1 MCGITGFFSSN
12 NNFSESDLRCMTQML
27 YHRGPNADGYFFD
40 GVCGLGHRRLSILD
54 LSEQANQPM
63 HSSNFTIVFNG
74 EVYNF
79 HEIAK
84 DLQLKLR
91 TSSDTE
97 VILEAFIKKGI
108 DFVHELNGMFAL
120 AIYDKTKQ
128 ELYLLR
134 DRIGIK
140 PLYYFWDGKRFAFA
154 SELKSLSQLQ
164 QEIDQTAIHDFLHL
178 GYIPAPKSIYK
189 NIFKLPAGSWLKIS
203 KQGLEIKK
211 YWNLKDKISQNLLTD
226 EIEAKEQ
233 LHNLL
238 KSSIKYRLISDVP
251 LGIFLSGGID
261 SSLVAAL
268 AANQSDNKINTFSI
282 GFKESQ
288 FNESEFAKK
297 VANHL
302 DTNHH
307 EFIISTAEAKQLI
320 PNLVDIYD
328 EPFADS
334 SAIPTMLVSKLAKEH
349 VTVVLGGDGGDELF
363 FGYGM
368 YEWAQRLSN
377 PFLKT
382 FRQPISNIL
391 KQLKANK
398 YQKASDLFNYP
409 DEQNLAN
416 HIFSQEQSLFSN
428 QELTNLLNHP
438 LNIEPQNIITDSNR
452 ILTAME
458 KQALFDLEYYLPDEL
473 LVKVDRA
480 TMQHSLEARVPLLD
494 YRIIEFALN
503 LSPKLKYRN
512 GISKYLLKQILYKYT
527 PKEFFNRPK
536 CGFSIPLVEWLQT
549 DLKYLLDDYLNEKI
563 INNFGIVKYEQVKQM
578 KRQFLAGNSY
588 VYGRLWA
595 LIILHQFLIKH
606 ESTIT

>member
-12 NNFSESDLRCMTQML
+12 NNFSESNLRSMTQRI
-27 YHRGPNADGYFFD
+27 YHRGPNAEGYFFD
-40 GVCGLGHRRLSILD
+40 GICGLGHRRLSILD

-63 HSSNFTIVFNG
+63 HSSNFVIVFNG

-79 HEIAK
+79 QEIAN

-108 DFVHELNGMFAL
+108 DFVNELNGMFAL

-140 PLYYFWDGKRFAFA
+140 PLYYFWDGNKFAFA
-154 SELKSLSQLQ
+154 SELKSLSELN
-164 QEIDQTAIHDFLHL
+164 QEINQAAIHDFLHL

-189 NIFKLPAGSWLKIS
+189 KIFKLPAGSWLKVS
-203 KQGLEIKK
+203 KHGLEIKK
-211 YWNLKDKISQNLLTD
+211 YWDLQDKISPNILTS
-226 EIEAKEQ
+226 EIEATEQ

-238 KSSIKYRLISDVP
+238 QSSVKYRLISDVP

-268 AANQSDNKINTFSI
+268 AANLSNTKINTFSI
-282 GFKESQ
+282 GFKENK

-307 EFIISTAEAKQLI
+307 EFIISTVEAKQLI

-334 SAIPTMLVSKLAKEH
+334 SAIPTMLVSKLAKEY

-363 FGYGM
+363 LGYGM
-368 YEWAQRLSN
+368 YQWAQRLSN

-391 KQLKANK
+391 KLLKANK
-398 YQKASDLFNYP
+398 YQKASELLNYP

-416 HIFSQEQSLFSN
+416 HIFSQEESLFSN
-428 QELTNLLNHP
+428 QELTKLLTNP
-438 LNIEPQNIITDSNR
+438 CIEQQNIVTNSNR
-452 ILTAME
+452 NLTAME
-458 KQALFDLEYYLPDEL
+458 KQALFDLKYYLPDEL

-494 YRIIEFALN
+494 YRVIEFALN
-503 LSPKLKYRN
+503 LSPKLKYQN
-512 GISKYLLKQILYKYT
+512 GISKYLLKQILYKYI
-527 PKEFFNRPK
+527 PKQYFNRPK

-549 DLKYLLDDYLNEKI
+549 DLKYLLDEYLNEKV

-578 KRQFLAGNSY
+578 KMQFLAGNSY
-588 VYGRLWA
+588 FYGRLWV
-595 LIILHQFLIKH
+595 LIILHQFLIKL
-606 ESTIT
+606 

>member
-12 NNFSESDLRCMTQML
+12 HNFSESDLRSMTQML

-120 AIYDKTKQ
+120 AIYDKRKQ

-140 PLYYFWDGKRFAFA
+140 PLYYFWDGNKFAFA
-154 SELKSLSQLQ
+154 SELKSLSQLN
-164 QEIDQTAIHDFLHL
+164 QEINPAAIHDFLHL

-203 KQGLEIKK
+203 KHGLEIKK
-211 YWNLKDKISQNLLTD
+211 YWNLQDKISQNILTD

-238 KSSIKYRLISDVP
+238 QSSIKYRLISDVP

-268 AANQSDNKINTFSI
+268 ATNQSDNKVNTFSI

-307 EFIISTAEAKQLI
+307 EFMISTTEAKQLI
-320 PNLVDIYD
+320 PKLVDIYD

-363 FGYGM
+363 FGYNM
-368 YEWAQRLSN
+368 YQWAQRLSN

-391 KQLKANK
+391 KLLKANK
-398 YQKASDLFNYP
+398 YQKASELFNYP

-428 QELTNLLNHP
+428 QELTKLLTNP
-438 LNIEPQNIITDSNR
+438 CIEPQNIITDSNR

-512 GISKYLLKQILYKYT
+512 GISKYLLKQILYKYI
-527 PKEFFNRPK
+527 PKELFNRPK

-606 ESTIT
+606 DSYK

>member
-12 NNFSESDLRCMTQML
+12 NNFSESNLRSMTQKL
-27 YHRGPNADGYFFD
+27 YHRGPNAGGYFFD
-40 GVCGLGHRRLSILD
+40 SICGLGHRRLSILD

-63 HSSNFTIVFNG
+63 HSSNFVIVYNG

-79 HEIAK
+79 NEIAK
-84 DLQLKLR
+84 DLQLNLT
-91 TSSDTE
+91 TSSDSE
-97 VILEAFIKKGI
+97 VILQAFIKKGI

-120 AIYDKTKQ
+120 AIYDKQKQ

-140 PLYYFWDGKRFAFA
+140 PLYYFWDGNKFAFA
-154 SELKSLSQLQ
+154 SELKSLSQLN
-164 QEIDQTAIHDFLHL
+164 QEINPAAIHDFLHL
-178 GYIPAPKSIYK
+178 GYIPTPKSIYK

-203 KQGLEIKK
+203 KLGLEIKK
-211 YWNLKDKISQNLLTD
+211 YWDLKDNISQNTLTS
-226 EIEAKEQ
+226 EIEATEQ

-238 KSSIKYRLISDVP
+238 QSSVKYRLISDVP

-268 AANQSDNKINTFSI
+268 AANLSNTKINTFSI

-302 DTNHH
+302 DTNHD
-307 EFIISTAEAKQLI
+307 EFMISTTEAKQLI

-334 SAIPTMLVSKLAKEH
+334 SAIPTMLVSKLAKEY

-368 YEWAQRLSN
+368 YQWAQRLSN

-382 FRQPISNIL
+382 FRKPISNIL
-391 KQLKANK
+391 KLLKANK
-398 YQKASDLFNYP
+398 YQKASELFNYP
-409 DEQNLAN
+409 DEHNLRN

-428 QELTNLLNHP
+428 QELTKLLTNP
-438 LNIEPQNIITDSNR
+438 CIETPNTVINCNR
-452 ILTAME
+452 ILTVME

-494 YRIIEFALN
+494 YRVIEFALN
-503 LSPKLKYRN
+503 LSPKLKYKN
-512 GISKYLLKQILYKYT
+512 GISKYLLKQILYKYI

-563 INNFGIVKYEQVKQM
+563 INNFGIVKYEQVQQM

-595 LIILHQFLIKH
+595 LIILHQFLLK
-606 ESTIT
+606 